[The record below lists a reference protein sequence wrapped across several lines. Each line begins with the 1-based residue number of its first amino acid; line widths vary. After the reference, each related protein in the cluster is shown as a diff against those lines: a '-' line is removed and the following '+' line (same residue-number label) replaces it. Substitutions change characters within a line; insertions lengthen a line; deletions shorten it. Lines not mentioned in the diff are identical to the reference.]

1 MMIVKKILDVSIS
14 DNDSVIIV
22 SDFKGMNRT
31 QISTLVVRL
40 EDLKQ
45 RLIKKWKLKN
55 GEGDDD

>member
-40 EDLKQ
+40 EDFKQ